1 MLNINKINSLS
12 GTDIYWKLLVDS
24 TNTRARKK
32 IYEGARLPFVIIA
45 DRQTAGR
52 GRMGRSFYSRGGI
65 YMSFAFKS
73 NSMCD
78 SVSVTTAA
86 AAAVTKALCEC
97 CEGDFQIKWVNDI
110 YQNGKKVCG
119 ILTEAVSGI
128 SNDSYIIVGIGIN
141 IGKTKF
147 PKEIRD
153 IAGAVT
159 LKSTKEELIASI
171 TTLLREFATDTS
183 IRSYMQFYREHFML
197 MGEQVNATL
206 NGETICGKV
215 VGVDDDGGLLLLRE
229 NDTAPTRIF
238 SGEVTIRPANSKSN
252 A

>member
-1 MLNINKINSLS
+1 MLNINKINYLS
-12 GTDIYWKLLVDS
+12 GTDIYWNLIVDS

-32 IYEGARLPFVIIA
+32 IYGAATLPFLYIA

-52 GRMGRSFYSRGGI
+52 GRMGRRFYSRGRGI

-73 NSMCD
+73 NCMCD

-86 AAAVTKALCEC
+86 AAAVTKALYEC
-97 CEGDFQIKWVNDI
+97 CEGDFEIKWVNDI

-119 ILTEAVSGI
+119 ILTEAVSGM
-128 SNDSYIIVGIGIN
+128 SNESYIIVGIGIN

-147 PKEIRD
+147 PKELQN

-159 LKSTKEELIASI
+159 LRSSKEELIANI
-171 TTLLREFATDTS
+171 TKLLREFASNTS
-183 IRSYMQFYREHFML
+183 DRSYMQLYRKHFML
-197 MGEQVNATL
+197 MGKQVTATQ
-206 NGETICGKV
+206 NGETVCGVV
-215 VGVDDDGGLLLLRE
+215 VGVDDDGGLLVLCDGKTE
-229 NDTAPTRIF
+229 PTRIF
-238 SGEVTIRPANSKSN
+238 SGEATVRQSN